1 MTTVTEMKLKGR
13 LRVGSMVNY
22 VLDSDMKN
30 SGEIRPAVI
39 VKIWGMDN
47 GCSQLQ
53 VFMDGNGSQ
62 FNDGEPNVVWKTSI
76 VFDENK
82 EMGTWHFS
90 D

>member
-1 MTTVTEMKLKGR
+1 MTTVTELKLSGR
-13 LRVGSMVNY
+13 LHVGSMVNY
-22 VLDSDMKN
+22 VLGSDMKN
-30 SGEIRPAVI
+30 AGEIRPAIV
-39 VKIWGMDN
+39 VKIWDFDN

-53 VFMDGNGSQ
+53 VFMDGDGSIY
-62 FNDGEPNVVWKTSI
+62 NDGQPNVIWKTSI